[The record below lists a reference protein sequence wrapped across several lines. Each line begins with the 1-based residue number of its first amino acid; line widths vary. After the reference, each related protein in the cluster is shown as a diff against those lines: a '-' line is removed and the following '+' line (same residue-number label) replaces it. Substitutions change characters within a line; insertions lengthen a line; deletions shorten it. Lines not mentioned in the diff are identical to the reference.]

1 MLAVCDS
8 ELLGKCISDGK
19 LQLDLT
25 SPFYA
30 GKELTE
36 KEFEETLGQYD
47 NLNIVGERAVAIG
60 KKCGLVDKIITVKGV
75 PHAQVCNLNPV
86 P

>member
-1 MLAVCDS
+1 M
-8 ELLGKCISDGK
+8 
-19 LQLDLT
+19 DLT

-30 GKELTE
+30 GKELSE
-36 KEFEETLGQYD
+36 KEFEETIGQYD
-47 NLNIVGERAVAIG
+47 NLNLVGERAVAIG
-60 KKCGLVDKIITVKGV
+60 KKCGLVETVITVNKV